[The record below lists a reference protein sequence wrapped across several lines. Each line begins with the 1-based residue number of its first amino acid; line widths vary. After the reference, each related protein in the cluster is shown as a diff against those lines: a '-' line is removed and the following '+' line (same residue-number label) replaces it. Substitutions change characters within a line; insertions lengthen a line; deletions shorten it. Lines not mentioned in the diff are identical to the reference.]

1 MDVGFP
7 CEVPQT
13 NFYVEQDRLRRSS
26 KRFSTS

>member
-1 MDVGFP
+1 VK
-7 CEVPQT
+7 CRQA